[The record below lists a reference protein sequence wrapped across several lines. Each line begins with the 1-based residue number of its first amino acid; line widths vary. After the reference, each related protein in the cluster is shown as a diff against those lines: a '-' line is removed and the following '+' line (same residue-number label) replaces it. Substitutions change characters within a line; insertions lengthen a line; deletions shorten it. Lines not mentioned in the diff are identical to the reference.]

1 MFKSDPKLT
10 ARIAAAFLGLVGLVM
25 LVNHLNSE
33 TIGPLKSP
41 ALAELKSKLRLNP
54 MDESLKQQVRQLDLE
69 LRGQYFRQLS
79 QMSSGVYLIL
89 AGAAVFL
96 FSFKRYARANQ
107 LPPMPKP
114 ENDDAG
120 SRARQAAGARWAVA
134 GTGAAVAV
142 LLLALS
148 AGFTTALPQNPA
160 GVDKLLGAD
169 TAATASDAASPE
181 EMKLNWPRFRGADGG
196 GISAFTNYP
205 ISWQTNVGKGLAW
218 KIPSPSHGFNSPIA
232 WGDRIYFSG
241 GNATLREVL
250 CLDAK
255 TGAIAWRQAVTNV
268 PGSPTGPLEIPEST
282 GYAAATMATDG
293 RRVYAMFANGD
304 LAAFSLDGKLA
315 WSKGFGALK
324 NPYGHATSLATW
336 QDRVILQLDQGDSE
350 EAKSRLYA
358 LDGRTGKV
366 VWQRP
371 RKVGGSWASPIVFE
385 AAGKAQILALAVPN
399 AVAYAATDGA
409 ELWRA
414 DCLNGEITPSPIF
427 AGGLAIVIS
436 PSEKVLA
443 IRPDGHGD
451 VTKTHVAWTAEEN
464 VPDITCPV
472 STGELVFTLSSS
484 GMLTCFDGKD
494 GKKVWDHDFDTEFH
508 SSPSLAGNRL
518 YLFGEKGAAVVVE
531 AGRQFKELFRTE
543 MGDGF
548 HASPAFLKDRII
560 VRGVNQIW
568 CLSNAEPGGAAAR

>member
-1 MFKSDPKLT
+1 M
-10 ARIAAAFLGLVGLVM
+10 AWIAGAFLVLIGLVM
-25 LVNHLNSE
+25 LVSHVN
-33 TIGPLKSP
+33 TDAVGPLKST
-41 ALAELKSKLRLNP
+41 ALAELKNRLRLSP
-54 MDESLKQQVRQLDLE
+54 MDDSLKQQVRQLDLE

-79 QMSSGVYLIL
+79 QMSSGVYLVL

-96 FSFKRYARANQ
+96 FSFKRHTRAHQ
-107 LPPMPKP
+107 VPPMPQP
-114 ENDDAG
+114 RVDDAG
-120 SRARQAAGARWAVA
+120 SRARRAAGARWAVA
-134 GTGAAVAV
+134 GTGAAVAA

-148 AGFTTALPQNPA
+148 ASFSTALPKDPA
-160 GVDKLLGAD
+160 GVDKLLGTDDAAAPSD
-169 TAATASDAASPE
+169 AATAE

-205 ISWQTNVGKGLAW
+205 ASWETNVGKGLAW
-218 KIPSPSHGFNSPIA
+218 KIPSPSPGFNSPLA
-232 WGDRIYFSG
+232 WGDRVYFSG
-241 GNATLREVL
+241 GNAALREVL

-255 TGAIAWRQAVTNV
+255 TGAVVWRQAVTNV
-268 PGSPTGPLEIPEST
+268 VGSPTGPLEIPEST
-282 GYAAATMATDG
+282 GYAAATMASDG

-304 LAAFSLDGKLA
+304 LAAFSLDGKPV

-366 VWQRP
+366 LWQRP

-385 AAGKAQILALAVPN
+385 AAGKAQILTLAVPN

-451 VTKTHVAWTAEEN
+451 VTKTHVAWIAEEN
-464 VPDITCPV
+464 VPDITCPL

-494 GKKVWDHDFDTEFH
+494 GKKVWDHDFDAEFH

-518 YLFGEKGAAVVVE
+518 YLFSEKGTAVVVE

-560 VRGVNQIW
+560 LRGVKNIW
-568 CLSNAEPGGAAAR
+568 CLGGAEPEKTAQR